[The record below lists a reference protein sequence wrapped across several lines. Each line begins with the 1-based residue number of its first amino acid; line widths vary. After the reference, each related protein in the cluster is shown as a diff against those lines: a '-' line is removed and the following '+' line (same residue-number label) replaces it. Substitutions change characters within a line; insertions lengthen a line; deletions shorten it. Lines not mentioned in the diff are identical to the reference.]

1 MANEPVNCKIE
12 HHAILFAYLA
22 KRAIEIC
29 GEEGKEDVYKRQAMS
44 LEKFTEEYIA
54 WAEEKKYHRSRSK
67 AEAVYELASSG
78 IPTPVSYTHLISETI

>member
-29 GEEGKEDVYKRQAMS
+29 GEEGKEALGGSVLLAQRPD
-44 LEKFTEEYIA
+44 
-54 WAEEKKYHRSRSK
+54 HRPGEPGTGIHLYR
-67 AEAVYELASSG
+67 ASDPGTGGVHDQHPPGSAAPAGLVSG
-78 IPTPVSYTHLISETI
+78 L

>member
-29 GEEGKEDVYKRQAMS
+29 GEEGKEAILAGMTTYGNERASEWQPMRWHMATS
-44 LEKFTEEYIA
+44 LT
-54 WAEEKKYHRSRSK
+54 R
-67 AEAVYELASSG
+67 
-78 IPTPVSYTHLISETI
+78 

>member
-29 GEEGKEDVYKRQAMS
+29 GEEGKEA
-44 LEKFTEEYIA
+44 I
-54 WAEEKKYHRSRSK
+54 
-67 AEAVYELASSG
+67 LAG
-78 IPTPVSYTHLISETI
+78 MTTYGN